1 MTADLAQ
8 SIVEA
13 IKMLDAQAFA
23 RAETLRAQIE
33 ASEDPESI
41 DITSGWPVIYGE
53 A

>member
-1 MTADLAQ
+1 MLLALRTT
-8 SIVEA
+8 S
-13 IKMLDAQAFA
+13 A

-41 DITSGWPVIYGE
+41 DITSGWPAIYGE